1 MTHSGVWVLGCFFFP
16 LSAACGRSP
25 AAPQAGEG
33 AVMLKASGSRL
44 PVPLGIN
51 DLRPPPCSSFLK
63 MRLGKRSRS
72 GVSLGARSAR
82 GPCEDDALAG
92 TGLPPR
98 RPGERRGDVPAG
110 PRRFRPS
117 LKPRLLTSGQ
127 PLDVAN
133 YAHPEM
139 RVPVKAG
146 AVATCGCCWWER

>member
-1 MTHSGVWVLGCFFFP
+1 MTHSGFWVCFFH
-16 LSAACGRSP
+16 SRQRVGE
-25 AAPQAGEG
+25 APQAGEG

-51 DLRPPPCSSFLK
+51 APPPCSSFLK

-92 TGLPPR
+92 TGLPPCH
-98 RPGERRGDVPAG
+98 PGERRGDIPAG

-117 LKPRLLTSGQ
+117 LKPRLLTSRQ
-127 PLDVAN
+127 LLDMAKRS
-133 YAHPEM
+133 HPEM

-146 AVATCGCCWWER
+146 AAATCAPGCCWWER